1 MKTRFALIA
10 SLCLL
15 AGCSAQGPDNRTA
28 DLRGKR
34 VLVFTGHG
42 EGYVHENI
50 AASAAMILEL
60 AAQEDFVADTTSDK
74 RVFCDDSLERYDAIV
89 YANAS
94 YVGLDSAQR
103 SAFERFIR
111 RGGGFAG
118 LHAATCTDNDWTW
131 FTRMIGGRFDF
142 HPPLQRLTMKVVDRT
157 HPSASMLPDTLTTED
172 ELYCFKRLDPRTGR
186 VGNGRGRLGL
196 GAEARSDVAEPA
208 GRLVQRVRR
217 RPDLVHRRRTPP
229 VRLCRYALPRAG
241 ARRAPLDHGRP
252 SARYRNGRV
261 TARHYE
267 TAEPERGGRLTIP
280 SGNGRPPAGRLRQNL
295 FRAVETDDKAD
306 ETKRAPYSRR
316 ATENKR
322 NRATHGR
329 IVVRSAAAESR
340 RGKRRKPANDKEKRW
355 N

>member
-60 AAQEDFVADTTSDK
+60 AAQEDFAADTTSDK

-118 LHAATCTDNDWTW
+118 LHAATCTDDDWTW

-142 HPPLQRLTMKVVDRT
+142 HPPLQHLTMKVVDRT

-172 ELYCFKRLDPRTGR
+172 ELYCFKRLDPQARVLAVWETAGVDWGSGPKPEVMSPSLPAVWCSEFDGGR
-186 VGNGRGRLGL
+186 IWYT
-196 GAEARSDVAEPA
+196 AA
-208 GRLVQRVRR
+208 G
-217 RPDLVHRRRTPP
+217 H
-229 VRLCRYALPRAG
+229 
-241 ARRAPLDHGRP
+241 RP
-252 SARYRNGRV
+252 S
-261 TARHYE
+261 
-267 TAEPERGGRLTIP
+267 
-280 SGNGRPPAGRLRQNL
+280 
-295 FRAVETDDKAD
+295 D
-306 ETKRAPYSRR
+306 
-316 ATENKR
+316 
-322 NRATHGR
+322 
-329 IVVRSAAAESR
+329 
-340 RGKRRKPANDKEKRW
+340 
-355 N
+355 

>member
-60 AAQEDFVADTTSDK
+60 AAQEDFAADTTSDK

-118 LHAATCTDNDWTW
+118 LHAATCTDDDWTW

-157 HPSASMLPDTLTTED
+157 HPSA
-172 ELYCFKRLDPRTGR
+172 
-186 VGNGRGRLGL
+186 
-196 GAEARSDVAEPA
+196 
-208 GRLVQRVRR
+208 
-217 RPDLVHRRRTPP
+217 
-229 VRLCRYALPRAG
+229 
-241 ARRAPLDHGRP
+241 
-252 SARYRNGRV
+252 
-261 TARHYE
+261 
-267 TAEPERGGRLTIP
+267 
-280 SGNGRPPAGRLRQNL
+280 
-295 FRAVETDDKAD
+295 
-306 ETKRAPYSRR
+306 
-316 ATENKR
+316 
-322 NRATHGR
+322 
-329 IVVRSAAAESR
+329 
-340 RGKRRKPANDKEKRW
+340 
-355 N
+355 

>member
-60 AAQEDFVADTTSDK
+60 AAQEDFAADTTSDK

-118 LHAATCTDNDWTW
+118 LHAATCTDDDWTW
-131 FTRMIGGRFDF
+131 FSRMIGGRFDF
-142 HPPLQRLTMKVVDRT
+142 HPPLQRLTMKIVDRT

-172 ELYCFKRLDPRTGR
+172 ELYCFKRLDPQARVLAVWETAGVDWGSGPKPEVMSPSLPAVWCSEVDGGR
-186 VGNGRGRLGL
+186 IWQDT
-196 GAEARSDVAEPA
+196 ARPTMPIRSTASRCSAGSAGSWPAKRAIQKRPSDGTALRNRRA
-208 GRLVQRVRR
+208 GTR
-217 RPDLVHRRRTPP
+217 RPSDNP
-229 VRLCRYALPRAG
+229 VG
-241 ARRAPLDHGRP
+241 ERP
-252 SARYRNGRV
+252 SACGP
-261 TARHYE
+261 T
-267 TAEPERGGRLTIP
+267 
-280 SGNGRPPAGRLRQNL
+280 
-295 FRAVETDDKAD
+295 
-306 ETKRAPYSRR
+306 
-316 ATENKR
+316 
-322 NRATHGR
+322 
-329 IVVRSAAAESR
+329 AAESLPGGRDR
-340 RGKRRKPANDKEKRW
+340 RQGRRNKTGSLFPPSDREQEESGDTRSDRRPERSGRIAARQTP
-355 N
+355 

>member
-60 AAQEDFVADTTSDK
+60 AAQEDFAADTTSDK

-118 LHAATCTDNDWTW
+118 LHAATCTDDDWTW

-142 HPPLQRLTMKVVDRT
+142 HPPLQRLTMKIVDRT

-172 ELYCFKRLDPRTGR
+172 ELYCFKRLDPQARVLAVWETAGVDWGSGPKPEVMSPSLPAVWCSEFDGGR
-186 VGNGRGRLGL
+186 IWYT
-196 GAEARSDVAEPA
+196 AA
-208 GRLVQRVRR
+208 G
-217 RPDLVHRRRTPP
+217 H
-229 VRLCRYALPRAG
+229 
-241 ARRAPLDHGRP
+241 RP
-252 SARYRNGRV
+252 SDYADTLYREQVLGGLRWIMAGHARD
-261 TARHYE
+261 TE
-267 TAEPERGGRLTIP
+267 TAE
-280 SGNGRPPAGRLRQNL
+280 
-295 FRAVETDDKAD
+295 
-306 ETKRAPYSRR
+306 
-316 ATENKR
+316 
-322 NRATHGR
+322 
-329 IVVRSAAAESR
+329 
-340 RGKRRKPANDKEKRW
+340 
-355 N
+355 

>member
-60 AAQEDFVADTTSDK
+60 AAAGRLRSRHDIGQARLLRRLARTL
-74 RVFCDDSLERYDAIV
+74 RCDRLRERQLRRARLR
-89 YANAS
+89 AA
-94 YVGLDSAQR
+94 VGLRALHPAR
-103 SAFERFIR
+103 RRIR
-111 RGGGFAG
+111 RVARSD
-118 LHAATCTDNDWTW
+118 LHRRRLDLVHADDRRVAS
-131 FTRMIGGRFDF
+131 DF
-142 HPPLQRLTMKVVDRT
+142 HPPLQRLTMKVVNRT

-172 ELYCFKRLDPRTGR
+172 ELYCFKRLDPQAR
-186 VGNGRGRLGL
+186 VLAVWETAGVDWGSGPKPEVMSPSL
-196 GAEARSDVAEPA
+196 P

-241 ARRAPLDHGRP
+241 ARRAPAGSWPAKRAIQKRLSDGTALRNRRAGTRRPSDNPVGERP
-252 SARYRNGRV
+252 SACGP
-261 TARHYE
+261 T
-267 TAEPERGGRLTIP
+267 
-280 SGNGRPPAGRLRQNL
+280 
-295 FRAVETDDKAD
+295 
-306 ETKRAPYSRR
+306 
-316 ATENKR
+316 
-322 NRATHGR
+322 
-329 IVVRSAAAESR
+329 AAESLPGGRDR
-340 RGKRRKPANDKEKRW
+340 RQGRRNKTGSLFPPSDREQEESGDTRSDRRPERSGRIAARQTP
-355 N
+355 